1 MASREDSD
9 DGQEVFCELIFGG
22 ITLVIVHD
30 DLCSVTV
37 EYPLEELECKPT
49 DPISVG
55 HVYSAESASETELQN
70 GSEPLA
76 FKVEAAPNVGDDA
89 TIGVSPLHEGDLVV
103 EIASL

>member
-1 MASREDSD
+1 VTSREDSD
-9 DGQEVFCELIFGG
+9 DGEEIFCELIFGG

-70 GSEPLA
+70 GSEPLP
-76 FKVEAAPNVGDDA
+76 FEIEAAPNVGDDA
-89 TIGVSPLHEGDLVV
+89 TIGVSPLHEGDLVIEV
-103 EIASL
+103 ASL